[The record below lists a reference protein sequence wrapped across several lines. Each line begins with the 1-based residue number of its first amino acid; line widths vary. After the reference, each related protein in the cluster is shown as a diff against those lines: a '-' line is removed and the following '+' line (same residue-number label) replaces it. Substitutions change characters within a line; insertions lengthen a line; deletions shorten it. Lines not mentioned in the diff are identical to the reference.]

1 MPDHRMLDTNA
12 KRFKSPYR
20 KLVKFFEES
29 RNRWKAKYQ
38 QSKSNVKRLEN
49 NNRYLKKRN
58 TQLKEKVKN
67 LESELNQIR
76 AREKQLKQLV
86 SKKKR

>member
-1 MPDHRMLDTNA
+1 MPDHRIDA
-12 KRFKSPYR
+12 KATRFKSPAR
-20 KLVKFFEES
+20 KLVQFFEKS

-38 QSKSNVKRLEN
+38 QSKTTVKRLEN

-58 TQLKEKVKN
+58 RQLKDKVKA

-76 AREKQLKQLV
+76 STEKQLQQLV
-86 SKKKR
+86 KKKR